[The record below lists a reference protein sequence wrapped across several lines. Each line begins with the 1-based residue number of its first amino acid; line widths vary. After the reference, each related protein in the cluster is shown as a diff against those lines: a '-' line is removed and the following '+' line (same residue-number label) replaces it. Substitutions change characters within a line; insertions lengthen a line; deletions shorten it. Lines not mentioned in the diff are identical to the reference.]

1 MRPQEGARTGRLQR
15 MAARRILVIE
25 DETGARE
32 ALKSLLDDEGYTV
45 CTASDGLGGLER
57 LGDFHPDTVV
67 CDFYLPDIDG
77 LQVIRSVR
85 ERGDGPI
92 TVIVITAGCGGE
104 ESEAMLRSEADHF
117 FRKPLDLRRFRAVL
131 QSARADANGHGAGGN
146 GTGRAAAAAVHR
158 A

>member
-1 MRPQEGARTGRLQR
+1 

-32 ALKSLLDDEGYTV
+32 ALKSLLDEEGYTV
-45 CTASDGLGGLER
+45 CTAESGRGGLAR
-57 LGDFHPDTVV
+57 MDDFQPDTVV

-85 ERGDGPI
+85 RLGDGPI

-104 ESEAMLRSEADHF
+104 ESERVLRHEADHF
-117 FRKPLDLRRFRAVL
+117 FQKPLDLRRFRAVL
-131 QSARADANGHGAGGN
+131 QAARTNGDGAPARSA
-146 GTGRAAAAAVHR
+146 
-158 A
+158 